1 MYSCIYEGTV
11 QHRRFV
17 ETEHRF
23 RNKLFLMYLDLDEL
37 ETVFKGR
44 WLWSTRRMAIA
55 RFRREHHLGD
65 IARPLHKSVR
75 ELVEQR
81 LKFRPSGP
89 IRLLTSLSY
98 FGYVLKPVSFYFC
111 YDVDGENLTA
121 IVAEV
126 TNTPWGERHCYV
138 IDARCSTTG
147 ESNKVVTAK
156 HAKAFH
162 VSPFMP
168 MNMNYL
174 WKISPPA
181 QQLGIHVENQLQSN
195 TAFDATL
202 ALRRREITGFSLARV
217 LLRYPLMTAQV
228 AGSIYWQALR
238 LWWKRVTFYS
248 HPAKLATASADVHA
262 DGAAP
267 TDITSGIQK

>member
-1 MYSCIYEGTV
+1 MHSCIFEGTV
-11 QHRRFV
+11 QHHRFV

-37 ETVFKGR
+37 ETVFRGR
-44 WLWSTRRMAIA
+44 WFWSTNRMAIA

-65 IARPLHKSVR
+65 ATQPLDECVR

-81 LKFRPSGP
+81 LQFRPSGP

-98 FGYVLKPVSFYFC
+98 FGYVLNPVSFYFC
-111 YDVDGENLTA
+111 YTDDGKQLQA
-121 IVAEV
+121 VVAEV

-138 IDARCSTTG
+138 IDASSSTTD
-147 ESNKVVTAK
+147 EVVTAT
-156 HAKAFH
+156 HAKEFH

-168 MNMNYL
+168 MNMHYF
-174 WKISPPA
+174 WMIHPPA
-181 QQLGIHVENQLQSN
+181 EQLGIHIESQIQSRQ
-195 TAFDATL
+195 AFNATL
-202 ALRRREITGFSLARV
+202 MLHRQEITGFSLARV

-228 AGSIYWQALR
+228 AGGIYWQALR
-238 LWWKRVTFYS
+238 LWWKRVTFHS
-248 HPAKLATASADVHA
+248 HPAKLATARTVADDV
-262 DGAAP
+262 GSAP